1 MAELERPPALSHLKR
16 LWLHGFVVGLGLVG
30 LILAAWFLLSGT
42 PQEEEGK
49 AAPPLPQVEG
59 PARTTAAVKGAPP
72 PEGVPDTRALN
83 TQLLEVLARLREATL
98 KKDLAQFLSLYS
110 ATFPHL
116 DKKRR
121 RMAQTWKHYDYPRM
135 AFSLTEVKPLAPD
148 QASALVTWQVEARSR
163 QTGAAKELT
172 RTYRVHFTR
181 ESGHWHIGALD
192 LME

>member
-1 MAELERPPALSHLKR
+1 MAELEKGPVLSHLKR

-30 LILAAWFLLSGT
+30 LILAAWFLLSGA

-49 AAPPLPQVEG
+49 VAPPPPQVEG

-83 TQLLEVLARLREATL
+83 TQLQEVLARLQEATL
-98 KKDLAQFLSLYS
+98 RKDLAQFMSLYS

-116 DKKRR
+116 DDKRQR
-121 RMAQTWKHYDYPRM
+121 IARTWQHYDYPRM
-135 AFSLTEVKPLAPD
+135 AFQVAEVKPLAAD

-163 QTGAAKELT
+163 QTGAVKELT
-172 RTYRVHFTR
+172 RTYRVHFTQ
-181 ESGHWHIGALD
+181 ESGHWHIAALD